1 MAKDFIDH
9 LHQTI
14 RLDQKPHRI
23 VSLVPS
29 QTELLADLGL
39 EQEVVGI
46 TKFCIYPEKWFKEKT
61 RVGGTKTVDIEKV
74 RQLQPDLIIGNKEE
88 NTASD
93 IQALQSIAPVWM
105 SDIETLEDALNMIHS
120 VGLMCEKQEQATLL
134 IQEISEAFGK
144 IQPLKSPKN
153 VLYFI
158 WDEPKFVAGKNT
170 FVDTMIH
177 KCGFINCCTETRY
190 PEWNGTTETIDIVF
204 LSSEPFPFK
213 ENHIKEFQNK
223 FPTAKI
229 VLVDGEYFS
238 WYGSRLKDAPDYFQA
253 LIQQLT

>member
-1 MAKDFIDH
+1 MAEEFIDQ

-14 RLDQKPHRI
+14 RLDKVPSRI

-46 TKFCIYPEKWFKEKT
+46 TKFCIYPEKWFNEKK

-74 RQLQPDLIIGNKEE
+74 RALQPDLIIGNKEE
-88 NTASD
+88 NTVED
-93 IQALQSIAPVWM
+93 ILALQAIAPVWM
-105 SDIETLEDALNMIHS
+105 SDIETFEDALNMIQS
-120 VGLMCEKQEQATLL
+120 VGAMFEKQAQATQL
-134 IQEISEAFGK
+134 IQEISAAFEK
-144 IQPLKSPKN
+144 LQPLQLPKS

-158 WDEPKFVAGKNT
+158 WDAPKFVAGKNT
-170 FVDTMIH
+170 FIDAMLQ
-177 KCGFINCCTETRY
+177 KCGLINYSSESRY
-190 PEWNGTTETIDIVF
+190 PEWNGTTDAVDIVF

-213 ENHIKEFQNK
+213 ESHLIEFQNS
-223 FPTAKI
+223 FPSAKI

-238 WYGSRLKDAPDYFQA
+238 WYGSRLKYAPRYFEA

>member
-1 MAKDFIDH
+1 MAKEFIDQ

-29 QTELLADLGL
+29 QTELLANLGL

-46 TKFCIYPEKWFKEKT
+46 TKFCIYPEKWFNEKK

-105 SDIETLEDALNMIHS
+105 SDIETFEDALNMIQS
-120 VGLMCEKQEQATLL
+120 IGAMCEKQAQATQL
-134 IQEISEAFGK
+134 IQEISAAFIK
-144 IQPLKSPKN
+144 LQPLQLPKS

-158 WDEPKFVAGKNT
+158 WDAPKFVAGKNT
-170 FVDTMIH
+170 FIDAMLQ
-177 KCGFINCCTETRY
+177 KCGLINYSSETRY
-190 PEWNGTTETIDIVF
+190 PEWNGTTDAVDIVF

-213 ENHIKEFQNK
+213 ESHLIEFQNS
-223 FPTAKI
+223 FPSAKI

-238 WYGSRLKDAPDYFQA
+238 WYGSRLTDAPRYFEA

>member
-1 MAKDFIDH
+1 MAKEFIDQ

-14 RLDQKPHRI
+14 RLEQKPHRI

-46 TKFCIYPEKWFKEKT
+46 TKFCIYPEKWFKEKN
-61 RVGGTKTVDIEKV
+61 RIGVTKTIDIEKV
-74 RQLQPDLIIGNKEE
+74 RQLNPDLIIGNKEE
-88 NTASD
+88 NTPSD

-105 SDIETLEDALNMIHS
+105 SDIETLEDAFNMIQS
-120 VGLMCEKQEQATLL
+120 VGLMCEKQEQAAKL
-134 IQEISEAFGK
+134 IQEISSEFGK
-144 IQPLKSPKN
+144 LQPLQSPKN
-153 VLYFI
+153 ILYFI
-158 WDEPKFVAGKNT
+158 WNEPKFVVGKNT
-170 FVDTMIH
+170 FIDDMIT
-177 KCGFINCCTETRY
+177 KCGFNNCCKETRY
-190 PEWNGTTETIDIVF
+190 PEWKGTIEAVDIVF

-213 ENHIKEFQNK
+213 ENHLKEFQNS

-238 WYGSRLKDAPDYFQA
+238 WYGSRLIDAPMYFES

>member
-1 MAKDFIDH
+1 MAKEFIDQ

-46 TKFCIYPEKWFKEKT
+46 TKFCIYPEKWFNEKK

-93 IQALQSIAPVWM
+93 ILSLQSIAPVWM
-105 SDIETLEDALNMIHS
+105 SDIETFEEALNMIQS
-120 VGLMCEKQEQATLL
+120 VGAMCEKQEQATQL
-134 IQEISEAFGK
+134 IHEISAAFGK
-144 IQPLKSPKN
+144 LKPLQLPKS

-158 WDEPKFVAGKNT
+158 WDAPKFVAGKNT
-170 FVDTMIH
+170 FIDAMLQ
-177 KCGFINCCTETRY
+177 KCGLINYSSETRY
-190 PEWNGTTETIDIVF
+190 PEWNGTTDAVDIVF

-213 ENHIKEFQNK
+213 ESHLIEFQNS
-223 FPTAKI
+223 FPSAKI

-238 WYGSRLKDAPDYFQA
+238 WYGSRLKDAPRYFEA

>member
-1 MAKDFIDH
+1 MAKEFIDQ

-29 QTELLADLGL
+29 QTELLANLGL

-46 TKFCIYPEKWFKEKT
+46 TKFCIYPEKWFNEKK

-105 SDIETLEDALNMIHS
+105 SDIETFEDALNMIQS
-120 VGLMCEKQEQATLL
+120 IGAMCEKQEQATQL
-134 IQEISEAFGK
+134 IQEISPSTKTILADGK
-144 IQPLKSPKN
+144 L
-153 VLYFI
+153 F
-158 WDEPKFVAGKNT
+158 
-170 FVDTMIH
+170 
-177 KCGFINCCTETRY
+177 
-190 PEWNGTTETIDIVF
+190 
-204 LSSEPFPFK
+204 
-213 ENHIKEFQNK
+213 
-223 FPTAKI
+223 
-229 VLVDGEYFS
+229 
-238 WYGSRLKDAPDYFQA
+238 
-253 LIQQLT
+253 

>member
-1 MAKDFIDH
+1 M
-9 LHQTI
+9 
-14 RLDQKPHRI
+14 
-23 VSLVPS
+23 PS
-29 QTELLADLGL
+29 QTELLANLGL

-46 TKFCIYPEKWFKEKT
+46 TKFCIYPEKWFNEKK

-105 SDIETLEDALNMIHS
+105 SDIETFEDALNMIQS
-120 VGLMCEKQEQATLL
+120 VGAMCEKQDQATQL
-134 IQEISEAFGK
+134 IQEISAAFGK
-144 IQPLKSPKN
+144 LQPLQLPKS

-158 WDEPKFVAGKNT
+158 WDAPKFVAGKNT
-170 FVDTMIH
+170 FIDAMLQ
-177 KCGFINCCTETRY
+177 KCGLINYSSETRY
-190 PEWNGTTETIDIVF
+190 PEWNGTTDAVDIVF

-213 ENHIKEFQNK
+213 ESHLIEFQNS
-223 FPTAKI
+223 FPSAKI

-238 WYGSRLKDAPDYFQA
+238 WYGSRLTDAPRYFEA